1 MAGKTTTMSKLKQ
14 LLHLKQAGT
23 SIKGLAK
30 TLNISRNTVKSHLK
44 KLQTLGTPIAEL
56 LKLDDMELEKRFFG
70 GNPAY
75 TQPQKYQDF
84 KEKISGF
91 VEELKDKKVT
101 RLLLHEE
108 YKIENTNGYSYTQ
121 FNHHLNQHLLAKKP
135 SMVMKYN
142 PGEKLMID
150 FAGDPIQYIDRTTG
164 ELINCPVLVCT
175 LPYSDYGFA
184 IALRN
189 QTAEEV
195 VYGLIQ
201 CLSFFGGVA
210 QILIPDN
217 MKTAVIKSSRYE
229 PTINQIMEDFC
240 NHYGMAIVPTR
251 VAKPKDKALVE
262 NKVKNYY
269 TQIYA
274 RLRKC
279 QFFSLHELNAGI
291 RAMCIKHNQ
300 RRMQRNPYSREE
312 KFLAEEQKNLRALPA
327 DVFQV
332 KYYREHKVSGNNHIY
347 MAHDKH
353 YYSVPYEHIGR
364 VVKVIYTRSIVRI
377 YFNREL
383 VAEHPRSF
391 AQGRYSTIQDHLCS
405 AHQNYLELSPDKY
418 RQQATHSIPEMGYL
432 IDKVFL
438 NGRHPEQN
446 YNTCRGLFA
455 LEKKTEKDIFKR
467 ACQTVIDCDV
477 ISYRFLQKVITHLSM
492 KPPQTSEQTSVPTIN
507 IPAHENIRDA
517 NYYQ

>member
-91 VEELKDKKVT
+91 VEELKDK
-101 RLLLHEE
+101 
-108 YKIENTNGYSYTQ
+108 
-121 FNHHLNQHLLAKKP
+121 
-135 SMVMKYN
+135 
-142 PGEKLMID
+142 
-150 FAGDPIQYIDRTTG
+150 
-164 ELINCPVLVCT
+164 
-175 LPYSDYGFA
+175 YGFA

-455 LEKKTEKDIFKR
+455 L
-467 ACQTVIDCDV
+467 
-477 ISYRFLQKVITHLSM
+477 
-492 KPPQTSEQTSVPTIN
+492 
-507 IPAHENIRDA
+507 
-517 NYYQ
+517 